1 MSCSPSG
8 ADILKTAGPHQAL
21 QNLESSI
28 EPYRHGEFIRPS
40 YYKILVELVSYPFA
54 LKSSAEDIY

>member
-8 ADILKTAGPHQAL
+8 ADILRTVGPHQTL
-21 QNLESSI
+21 QNLESFI

-40 YYKILVELVSYPFA
+40 YYKALVELVSYSPA
-54 LKSSAEDIY
+54 LKSLAEGIY